1 MFDAICNDFGVLIP
15 PYTFACLDQIVFFA
29 AHVVDGGVDGVVGT
43 VVVSTVV
50 VDTVVVDTVVVDT
63 VVVGGGGACCRLKT
77 WARH

>member
-15 PYTFACLDQIVFFA
+15 PYTFACLDQIVYFFRCSCCC
-29 AHVVDGGVDGVVGT
+29 VVDGGVDGVVGT

-50 VDTVVVDTVVVDT
+50 VDTVVVDTVVV
-63 VVVGGGGACCRLKT
+63 GGGGACCRLKT